1 LKDKWKAMT
10 PEERL
15 TYTEAARSSLQ
26 DQRDDKQGGECQ
38 TAYSAYHDARK
49 AIERIQEDLHALN
62 CRSGI
67 ESALFVSRSS
77 QDHHYKP
84 LAYCSSDAVA
94 SFFTFFFKESP
105 PDLTCRME
113 GYILSGVD
121 GAVRKHTNGIMELKK
136 QTVNL
141 IMTKLQ
147 AAKFNVSRIYYSNFD
162 ENITTKYG
170 IKVIGWP
177 LDKFCSPGDL
187 TSRVEVLLLYRAWEL
202 GTARFYKMT
211 PQELEDW
218 DNARFSERMRET
230 EMDPGTPGGTNGE

>member
-26 DQRDDKQGGECQ
+26 DQQDDKQGGERQ
-38 TAYSAYHDARK
+38 TAYSAYHNARK

-105 PDLTCRME
+105 PDLTCWME
-113 GYILSGVD
+113 GYILLGVD

-147 AAKFNVSRIYYSNFD
+147 AAKFNVSQMYYSNFD
-162 ENITTKYG
+162 ENITMKYG

-177 LDKFCSPGDL
+177 LNKFCLPEDL
-187 TSRVEVLLLYRAWEL
+187 TSRVEVLLLYHAWES
-202 GTARFYKMT
+202 GMARFYKMT

-218 DNARFSERMRET
+218 DNVWFSKRM
-230 EMDPGTPGGTNGE
+230 